1 MRELIKRKLASRSGR
16 SLPLKSKWVY
26 AEALRAD
33 DQDKLLNVHTPD
45 VRPSSIPVPFNAG
58 HIARIEDRT
67 AIYEAL
73 TRLGV
78 YPSGFAPIDRVARAF
93 ELIEKSDDIED
104 FEAFVAD
111 FAGEGKQFYIR
122 LAKKKIGELS
132 ARRSGG
138 AIIGAAVITEKG
150 DTLEA
155 AAATVRGSAATEG
168 RRCVPAHRSG
178 DAYRADQPHRCGCGL
193 HAHGD
198 RLAGQ
203 DGTALGAAGKV
214 DREAR
219 TCCAPC
225 ACPSAKA
232 MMARSMPWHCR
243 RMANGWRRAAGTR
256 ATRYKSM
263 SVYIFRQLRPAS
275 SSASAASQYP
285 LILPS
290 RPMATAWPPRSPAG
304 KACGFG
310 RREKLAASRRRQGLW
325 RQNSY
330 GAAFDGVNRVYTIAY
345 DGQIR
350 RYGRMGVLKR
360 EQLQKAARSSTASPC
375 IRMAKSSPSASS
387 SRGG

>member
-1 MRELIKRKLASRSGR
+1 MADIFISYAQKAPEPTKALAADLARLKYEYWFDER
-16 SLPLKSKWVY
+16 LLPVEVFGQVINERIDKAKAVITIWSQPALKSKWVY

-155 AAATVRGSAATEG
+155 AAATVREVPLPKEGDVFLRIEPGMHTAAIVRIE
-168 RRCVPAHRSG
+168 V
-178 DAYRADQPHRCGCGL
+178 
-193 HAHGD
+193 
-198 RLAGQ
+198 
-203 DGTALGAAGKV
+203 
-214 DREAR
+214 
-219 TCCAPC
+219 
-225 ACPSAKA
+225 
-232 MMARSMPWHCR
+232 
-243 RMANGWRRAAGTR
+243 NAAGTMMVTGSIDKTARLWALPKSCRGSLELLRTLRVPIGDGYEGTDQCRR
-256 ATRYKSM
+256 A
-263 SVYIFRQLRPAS
+263 V
-275 SSASAASQYP
+275 
-285 LILPS
+285 
-290 RPMATAWPPRSPAG
+290 AG
-304 KACGFG
+304 WQMGGGG
-310 RREKLAASRRRQGLW
+310 RLGCRI
-325 RQNSY
+325 Y
-330 GAAFDGVNRVYTIAY
+330 
-345 DGQIR
+345 
-350 RYGRMGVLKR
+350 
-360 EQLQKAARSSTASPC
+360 
-375 IRMAKSSPSASS
+375 
-387 SRGG
+387 